1 MAFLGF
7 ETRRFPEGTHS
18 VADAAR
24 AVGCAEAQ
32 IVKSLVVRR
41 VASGEPVLVAV
52 SGANR
57 LDLAKVAALVG
68 EDVEMAPA
76 KWVRETTGFTIGGV
90 PPAGHA
96 REIETIIDEDLLQHD
111 EVWASAGSPFDVFAV
126 APERLAELTGGRVA
140 AVAAQ

>member
-7 ETRRFPEGTHS
+7 ETRRFPVGTHS
-18 VADAAR
+18 VADAAA

-41 VASGEPVLVAV
+41 PAAGEPVLVAV

-68 EDVEMAPA
+68 EEVEMAPA
-76 KWVRETTGFTIGGV
+76 KWVREITGFTIGGV
-90 PPAGHA
+90 PPAGHPVA
-96 REIETIIDEDLLQHD
+96 MDTFVDEDLLRYD
-111 EVWASAGSPFDVFAV
+111 EVWASAGTPFDVFAI
-126 APERLAELTGGRVA
+126 APDRLVELTGGRVA
-140 AVAAQ
+140 DVAER